1 MDSGSKHNNQSG
13 CKRKAVSDLQTYP
26 KRNLHKLFS
35 PSITYR
41 CAVGSLPPSTNI
53 SSNNTPKPCVPC
65 AYKICNFDIALDTEF
80 TKTIPNQRP
89 EQCPRSSNPSN
100 TTNNNNNINMTMGY
114 KRGMN
119 VLTVGDGDFTFSLAV
134 ARLVLGNNSPNKKK
148 KKKQKGMVITTSY
161 EDYSTLCKVYPDFDS
176 TLESLKSCSGGI
188 GEGENV
194 IIGYN
199 VDATRLNDTLPK
211 GVVQH
216 QSSNNQ
222 VKFHRIVWNFPC
234 TAITSGQ
241 DGQNDA
247 MEENKELVRKFV
259 ANALSYLH
267 DDGEIHMCHKTK
279 PPYNHWGLEKVALE
293 GITTNDNERQ
303 FEYKGRI
310 VLDKCTLPP
319 YTPRKALDKKSFP
332 CHDACFYVFGWRR
345 HEDEE
350 VCQSNATIPDNDNEQ
365 VDSAEE
371 QSDLSSIIKV
381 TEKVVETIRSTHLS
395 LKRKQG
401 SNKSKSSSK
410 WNGKN
415 SNKRR
420 RK

>member
-1 MDSGSKHNNQSG
+1 MNSGSKHKQSG
-13 CKRKAVSDLQTYP
+13 CKRKAASDDLQTYP
-26 KRNLHKLFS
+26 KRNLHKLYC
-35 PSITYR
+35 PSITYQ
-41 CAVGSLPPSTNI
+41 CAIGVSNSST
-53 SSNNTPKPCVPC
+53 SKPCVPC

-80 TKTIPNQRP
+80 TKIIPNQRP
-89 EQCPRSSNPSN
+89 EQCPRSTNPSN
-100 TTNNNNNINMTMGY
+100 TTINNNNSNTTMGY
-114 KRGMN
+114 KRDMN

-134 ARLVLGNNSPNKKK
+134 ARLVLGNNSSKKK
-148 KKKQKGMVITTSY
+148 KKKRKGMVIATSY
-161 EDYSTLCKVYPDFDS
+161 EDYSTLCRVYPDFDN
-176 TLESLKSCSGGI
+176 TLNTLKSCTS
-188 GEGENV
+188 ERERENV

-211 GVVQH
+211 EVVQL
-216 QSSNNQ
+216 SSNNQ

-234 TAITSGQ
+234 TAINSGQ

-259 ANALSYLH
+259 ANALPYLH
-267 DDGEIHMCHKTK
+267 DEGEIHMCHKTK

-293 GITTNDNERQ
+293 GIAANNNGNGSDNERQ

-345 HEDEE
+345 NEDDAAH
-350 VCQSNATIPDNDNEQ
+350 QSNATIPDNDNEQ
-365 VDSAEE
+365 VDNAEE
-371 QSDLSSIIKV
+371 QPDLSSIIKV

-395 LKRKQG
+395 FKRKLG
-401 SNKSKSSSK
+401 GNKGKSSSK

-415 SNKRR
+415 NNKRR

>member
-1 MDSGSKHNNQSG
+1 MDSGSKHKQSG
-13 CKRKAVSDLQTYP
+13 CKRKASSDLQCNTSYP
-26 KRNLHKLFS
+26 KRNLHKLYS

-41 CAVGSLPPSTNI
+41 CAIGSLSPTSDI
-53 SSNNTPKPCVPC
+53 SSTSRKPCVPC

-80 TKTIPNQRP
+80 TKIIPNQRP
-89 EQCPRSSNPSN
+89 EQCPRSTMQHDRNS
-100 TTNNNNNINMTMGY
+100 NNNNSTMGY

-134 ARLVLGNNSPNKKK
+134 ARLVLGNNSP
-148 KKKQKGMVITTSY
+148 KKQKGMIIATSY
-161 EDYSTLCKVYPDFDS
+161 EDYSTLCKVYPDFDN
-176 TLESLKSCSGGI
+176 TLESLKSNNSGRE
-188 GEGENV
+188 EGENV
-194 IIGYN
+194 VIGYN

-211 GVVQH
+211 DVV
-216 QSSNNQ
+216 NNK

-234 TAITSGQ
+234 TAINSGQ

-247 MEENKELVRKFV
+247 MEQNKELVRKFV
-259 ANALSYLH
+259 ANALPYLH
-267 DDGEIHMCHKTK
+267 DEGEIHMCHKTK

-293 GITTNDNERQ
+293 GITVDNGSDSERQ
-303 FEYKGRI
+303 FEYKGRV
-310 VLDKCTLPP
+310 VLDKCVLPP

-345 HEDEE
+345 NEDDA
-350 VCQSNATIPDNDNEQ
+350 QSNATIPVNDNEQ
-365 VDSAEE
+365 LDSAEE
-371 QSDLSSIIKV
+371 QTNLSSIIKV

-395 LKRKQG
+395 FNRSGKQG
-401 SNKSKSSSK
+401 GKSSGK

>member
-1 MDSGSKHNNQSG
+1 MDSGSKYKQSG
-13 CKRKAVSDLQTYP
+13 CKRKAGSDLQTYP
-26 KRNLHKLFS
+26 KRNLHKLFCQ
-35 PSITYR
+35 SITYR
-41 CAVGSLPPSTNI
+41 CAVGALSSST
-53 SSNNTPKPCVPC
+53 SKPCIPC

-80 TKTIPNQRP
+80 TKIIPNQRP
-89 EQCPRSSNPSN
+89 EMCPRSTVQYD
-100 TTNNNNNINMTMGY
+100 TTNNNKSNDTMGY

-134 ARLVLGNNSPNKKK
+134 ARLVLGNNSSKK
-148 KKKQKGMVITTSY
+148 KKKQKGMVIATSY
-161 EDYSTLCKVYPDFDS
+161 EDYSTLCKVYPDFDN
-176 TLESLKSCSGGI
+176 TLESLKSCNSAKE
-188 GEGENV
+188 EGDNV

-199 VDATRLNDTLPK
+199 VDATRLNGTLPK
-211 GVVQH
+211 EVVQH

-259 ANALSYLH
+259 ANALPYLH

-293 GITTNDNERQ
+293 GIAANGSDNERQ
-303 FEYKGRI
+303 FEYKRRV

-345 HEDEE
+345 HEDDGSS
-350 VCQSNATIPDNDNEQ
+350 CQSNATITDNDNKQ
-365 VDSAEE
+365 LDSDEE
-371 QSDLSSIIKV
+371 KRDLSSIIKV

-395 LKRKQG
+395 FKRKLG
-401 SNKSKSSSK
+401 GNKGKSSSK

-415 SNKRR
+415 NNKRR
-420 RK
+420 RR

>member
-1 MDSGSKHNNQSG
+1 MT
-13 CKRKAVSDLQTYP
+13 R
-26 KRNLHKLFS
+26 
-35 PSITYR
+35 
-41 CAVGSLPPSTNI
+41 
-53 SSNNTPKPCVPC
+53 
-65 AYKICNFDIALDTEF
+65 YK
-80 TKTIPNQRP
+80 
-89 EQCPRSSNPSN
+89 
-100 TTNNNNNINMTMGY
+100 G
-114 KRGMN
+114 GMN

-134 ARLVLGNNSPNKKK
+134 ARLVLGNNTKKK
-148 KKKQKGMVITTSY
+148 KKKQKGMVIATSY
-161 EDYSTLCKVYPDFDS
+161 EDYSTLSKVYPDFDN
-176 TLESLKSCSGGI
+176 TLESLKSCSSEIGKGG
-188 GEGENV
+188 NV

-211 GVVQH
+211 EVVQL
-216 QSSNNQ
+216 SSNNQ

-234 TAITSGQ
+234 TAIISGQ

-247 MEENKELVRKFV
+247 MGENKELVRKFV
-259 ANALSYLH
+259 ANALPYLH
-267 DDGEIHMCHKTK
+267 DEGEIHMCHKTK

-293 GITTNDNERQ
+293 GIIANNDSDNERQ

-345 HEDEE
+345 HEDDE
-350 VCQSNATIPDNDNEQ
+350 VCQSNAKIPNIDNEQ

-371 QSDLSSIIKV
+371 QPDLSSIIKV

-395 LKRKQG
+395 FKRSVKG
-401 SNKSKSSSK
+401 KSSSK
-410 WNGKN
+410 WNGKY

>member
-1 MDSGSKHNNQSG
+1 VSTSTVNMQSG
-13 CKRKAVSDLQTYP
+13 CKRKASSDLQYSTYP
-26 KRNLHKLFS
+26 KRNLHKLYCQ
-35 PSITYR
+35 SITYR
-41 CAVGSLPPSTNI
+41 CAIGSLPPSTYT
-53 SSNNTPKPCVPC
+53 SSSTSKPCVPC

-80 TKTIPNQRP
+80 TKIIPNQRP
-89 EQCPRSSNPSN
+89 EQCPRSTVQYD
-100 TTNNNNNINMTMGY
+100 TTNNNNISTTMEY

-134 ARLVLGNNSPNKKK
+134 ARLVLGNNSSKKQK
-148 KKKQKGMVITTSY
+148 KKKQKGMVIATSY
-161 EDYSTLCKVYPDFDS
+161 EDYSTLCKVYPDFNN
-176 TLESLKSCSGGI
+176 TLVSLKSCSNGRE
-188 GEGENV
+188 EGKNV

-211 GVVQH
+211 EV
-216 QSSNNQ
+216 SLNNK
-222 VKFHRIVWNFPC
+222 VKFHRICWNFPC

-247 MEENKELVRKFV
+247 MEQNKELVRKFV
-259 ANALSYLH
+259 ANALPYLH
-267 DDGEIHMCHKTK
+267 NDGEIHMCHKTK

-293 GITTNDNERQ
+293 GIKTNNNERK

-345 HEDEE
+345 RQEDEATY
-350 VCQSNATIPDNDNEQ
+350 QSSATIPVNGNKQ
-365 VDSAEE
+365 VDSDEE
-371 QSDLSSIIKV
+371 QPDLSSIIKV
-381 TEKVVETIRSTHLS
+381 TEKVVETIRSTHFS
-395 LKRKQG
+395 FKRSGEQG
-401 SNKSKSSSK
+401 GKSKSSGK

>member
-1 MDSGSKHNNQSG
+1 MDSTVNMQSG
-13 CKRKAVSDLQTYP
+13 CKRKASSDLQCSTYP
-26 KRNLHKLFS
+26 KRNLHKLYCQ
-35 PSITYR
+35 SITYQ
-41 CAVGSLPPSTNI
+41 CSIGSLPPPSTDI
-53 SSNNTPKPCVPC
+53 SNSTSTKPCVPC

-80 TKTIPNQRP
+80 TKITPNQRP
-89 EQCPRSSNPSN
+89 EQCPRSSVQYD
-100 TTNNNNNINMTMGY
+100 TTNMNNNNNDTMGY

-134 ARLVLGNNSPNKKK
+134 ARLVLGNNSSKKK
-148 KKKQKGMVITTSY
+148 KKKQKGMVIATSY
-161 EDYSTLCKVYPDFDS
+161 EDHSTLCKVYPDFDN
-176 TLESLKSCSGGI
+176 TLESLKSCSGGRK
-188 GEGENV
+188 EGENV

-211 GVVQH
+211 EVVQH
-216 QSSNNQ
+216 QSSNSR
-222 VKFHRIVWNFPC
+222 VKFDRICWNFPC

-259 ANALSYLH
+259 ANALPYLH
-267 DDGEIHMCHKTK
+267 NDGEIHMCHKTK

-293 GITTNDNERQ
+293 VTANGSDNGRQ
-303 FEYKGRI
+303 FEYKGRV

-345 HEDEE
+345 NEGDDATY
-350 VCQSNATIPDNDNEQ
+350 QQNATIPDNDK

-371 QSDLSSIIKV
+371 QPDLSSIIKV

-395 LKRKQG
+395 FKRSGKG
-401 SNKSKSSSK
+401 KSSSK
-410 WNGKN
+410 WNGKY